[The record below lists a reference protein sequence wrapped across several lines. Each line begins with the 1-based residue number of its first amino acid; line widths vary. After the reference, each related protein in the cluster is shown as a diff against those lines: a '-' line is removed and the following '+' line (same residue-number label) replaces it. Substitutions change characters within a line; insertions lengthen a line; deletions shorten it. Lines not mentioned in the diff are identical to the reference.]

1 MSVTKTKQTKT
12 KATINTANLP
22 ADFTPRIVV
31 IEGPSGAGKDTIVK
45 ELINRYPD
53 RFAKLVSVATRAM
66 RPYESEGNPY
76 HFVDN
81 ATFDQ
86 MVASGDIFEFTVRHG
101 EKRGMSEKYITDLFA
116 QHKIPL
122 KDCDLVGVRALK
134 SRFDHV
140 TTIFITAD
148 KAEIARRLHGR
159 GDDPADITRRLADY
173 DRCVLDAPYYDHV
186 INNENLQKTI
196 DKILAII
203 YNDNYG
209 KQ

>member
-1 MSVTKTKQTKT
+1 MLTSKKEKNNF
-12 KATINTANLP
+12 I
-22 ADFTPRIVV
+22 PRIVV

-45 ELINRYPD
+45 ELIHRYPD

-101 EKRGMSEKYITDLFA
+101 EKRGMSERYITELFN

-122 KDCDLVGVRALK
+122 KDCDIVGVRALK
-134 SRFDHV
+134 SRFDNV

-148 KAEIARRLHGR
+148 KAEIERRLHGR
-159 GDDPADITRRLADY
+159 GDDPADIVRRLVDY
-173 DRCVLDAPYYDHV
+173 DRCVLDAPHYDYV
-186 INNENLQKTI
+186 INNENLNKTI
-196 DKILAII
+196 DKILDII
-203 YNDNYG
+203 YNKSYG